1 MTPKKFWS
9 IKYTDDEG
17 EEVIKHAFMTD
28 EESSILI
35 TEFAKQGISVV
46 AHQLSAGV
54 SLKENATKEI
64 TAKADETI
72 PRLEGCSFRDDQ

>member
-9 IKYTDDEG
+9 IKYIDNEG
-17 EEVIKHAFMTD
+17 EEVVKHAFMTD
-28 EESSILI
+28 EESSMLI

-64 TAKADETI
+64 AAEADKTV
-72 PRLEGCSFRDDQ
+72 PRLEGRSLRDD